1 MLKVLGV
8 DIAVVDATPAHALG
22 DLFLDN
28 QTGNLYVYIQAQ
40 GAVGQYVPVKA
51 ATSFDCPP
59 SGSGGHSF
67 AIPQVAIA
75 DNSYGWALLRGFGSA
90 QVATGVTAGNP
101 LSRVTDANGDL
112 KAVLAVDEAST
123 TVHAAG
129 SLSTYAVALTNES
142 SGVSTVQIF

>member
-8 DIAVVDATPAHALG
+8 DITQVDTTAAHGLG
-22 DLFLDN
+22 DQFLDN
-28 QTGNLYVYIQAQ
+28 QTGNLYVYIQAN
-40 GAVGQYVPVKA
+40 GAVGQYVPVKVA
-51 ATSFDCPP
+51 ASYDCPP
-59 SGSGGHSF
+59 SGNGGHAF

-75 DNSYGWALLRGFGSA
+75 DNSYGWALLRGSGSA

-112 KAVLAVDEAST
+112 KAVVAVDEATT

-129 SLSTYAVALTNES
+129 SLSTYAVAITNES